1 MISYVKRA
9 LANMAANVFL
19 TFTTFF
25 TIALSVLIAGCFFLF
40 FENFVRVAHDW
51 NQGIRVMA
59 YLDSTFTPDDLPRV
73 VADME
78 AMQAVTKI
86 HFVSRQT
93 ALEELQKDL
102 ESSGVVLS
110 NLGENPLPHALEIV
124 LSSSLETLEQ
134 VEDFVAEAEKKPHV
148 QEVVYGHRWVAG
160 ILPMFNALKMAALGV
175 GSLFVITALFVTAN
189 TVRLAF
195 CAKQEEIE
203 IMRLVGATEAFVNT
217 PFYMEGIIHG
227 CLGGSTGIMVLFL
240 LFRWVKGAIPPE
252 VAFLSP
258 ASIEFLSPA
267 MTGGIMGASIFL
279 GWLGCFISLK
289 QH

>member
-1 MISYVKRA
+1 MISYLKRA
-9 LANMAANVFL
+9 LANLAANVFL
-19 TFTTFF
+19 TFTTLF

-40 FENFVRVAHDW
+40 FENFSRVTHDW

-73 VADME
+73 LADME
-78 AMQAVTKI
+78 NMQEVAEI
-86 HFVSRQT
+86 RFVSRKT

-110 NLGENPLPHALEIV
+110 HLQENPLPHALEIV
-124 LSSSLETLEQ
+124 LSSFLDTLEQ
-134 VEDFVAEAEKKPHV
+134 VEAFVVEAEKKPHV
-148 QEVVYGHRWVAG
+148 QEVVYGHRWVED
-160 ILPMFNALKMAALGV
+160 ILPMLNTLKMAALGV
-175 GSLFVITALFVTAN
+175 GSLFVITALFVSAN

-217 PFYMEGIIHG
+217 PFYLEGIIQG

-240 LFRWVKGAIPPE
+240 LFGWVKGAIPPE
-252 VAFLSP
+252 LVFLSP
-258 ASIEFLSPA
+258 VSLEFLSPA

>member
-1 MISYVKRA
+1 MISYLKRA

-19 TFTTFF
+19 TFTTLF
-25 TIALSVLIAGCFFLF
+25 TIALSVLMAGSFFLF
-40 FENFVRVAHDW
+40 SENFVRVAYNW

-59 YLDSTFTPDDLPRV
+59 YLDPAFTPDDLPRV
-73 VADME
+73 LADME
-78 AMQAVTKI
+78 TMQAVTKI
-86 HFVSRQT
+86 RFISRQM
-93 ALEELQKDL
+93 ALEGLQKDL
-102 ESSGVVLS
+102 KSSGVVLS
-110 NLGENPLPHALEIV
+110 SLRENPLPHALEIV
-124 LSSSLETLEQ
+124 LSSSLDTLEQ
-134 VEDFVAEAEKKPHV
+134 VEAFVADAEKKPHV
-148 QEVVYGHRWVAG
+148 QEVVYGHRWVEG
-160 ILPMFNALKMAALGV
+160 MLPMLNTLKMAALGV
-175 GSLFVITALFVTAN
+175 GSLFVITALFVSAN

-217 PFYMEGIIHG
+217 PFYLEGIIQG
-227 CLGGSTGIMVLFL
+227 CLGGSAGIMVLFL

-252 VAFLSP
+252 MAFLSP

-267 MTGGIMGASIFL
+267 MAGGIMGVSIFL

>member
-1 MISYVKRA
+1 MISYLKRA

-19 TFTTFF
+19 TFTTLF

-59 YLDSTFTPDDLPRV
+59 YLDSAFTPDDLPRV
-73 VADME
+73 LADME
-78 AMQAVTKI
+78 NMQAVTEI
-86 HFVSRQT
+86 RFISRQT

-102 ESSGVVLS
+102 ESSGVELS

-134 VEDFVAEAEKKPHV
+134 VDAFVAEAEKKPHIE
-148 QEVVYGHRWVAG
+148 EVVYGHRWVEG
-160 ILPMFNALKMAALGV
+160 ILPMLNTLEMVALGL
-175 GSLFVITALFVTAN
+175 GTLFVITALFVSAN
-189 TVRLAF
+189 TVRLTF

-217 PFYMEGIIHG
+217 PFYLEGIIQG
-227 CLGGSTGIMVLFL
+227 CLGGITGIMVLFL
-240 LFRWVKGAIPPE
+240 LFRWVKTAIPPE
-252 VAFLSP
+252 LVFLSP
-258 ASIEFLSPA
+258 ASIEFLSPT
-267 MTGGIMGASIFL
+267 MTGGIMAASIFL